1 MRKFGKSEKGTSAL
15 EVAGIAPLIALVALS
30 LVQAAFAAYGI
41 TATQTAARQG
51 ARAYSLSGSLIVAGD
66 AVDSSLPGWLP
77 ATVEAFGPGHGIRV
91 HVNLPD
97 FIPGAD
103 LIVTR
108 EAVMP

>member
-1 MRKFGKSEKGTSAL
+1 MMRKSRKSEKGTSAL

-51 ARAYSLSGSLIVAGD
+51 ARAYSLNESPSV
-66 AVDSSLPGWLP
+66 AVDNALPGWLP
-77 ATVEAFGPGHGIRV
+77 ATTQTFSPGHGVRV
-91 HVNLPD
+91 QVNLPD
-97 FIPGAD
+97 FIPGSD